1 MEYIYMYVVVSYIG
15 RRLGFICQVAGGP
28 SNRRV
33 MSVFPQKLKPYFK
46 NKA

>member
-15 RRLGFICQVAGGP
+15 RCLGFICRVAGGP
-28 SNRRV
+28 SNRWV
-33 MSVFPQKLKPYFK
+33 MSVFSQKLKPYFK